1 MSENEW
7 QPMATSG
14 TTSGTMG
21 DSEWQRVT
29 TIDNEWLFRSIY
41 FLFREDSTNKHPK
54 ENPSNLEEDFEEDL
68 LS

>member
-29 TIDNEWLFRSIY
+29 TIYNEWLFRSIY
-41 FLFREDSTNKHPK
+41 FFFREDSTNKHPK